1 MISEIANKKS
11 VILIQNA
18 FPTLEKYIDHI
29 HPENGATVID
39 KIKEKGTYAKM
50 ARGSLVRYMAEHQ
63 IENPEEIKQFDELGY
78 KYKEEYSNS
87 TKYCYLIH

>member
-18 FPTLEKYIDHI
+18 FPTLEKYIDYI

-39 KIKEKGTYAKM
+39 KIKEKM
-50 ARGSLVRYMAEHQ
+50 LNEL
-63 IENPEEIKQFDELGY
+63 ENDKLH
-78 KYKEEYSNS
+78 K
-87 TKYCYLIH
+87 

>member
-39 KIKEKGTYAKM
+39 KIKDKM
-50 ARGSLVRYMAEHQ
+50 LNE
-63 IENPEEIKQFDELGY
+63 
-78 KYKEEYSNS
+78 
-87 TKYCYLIH
+87 